1 MGETAL
7 TMVGLFWITDHEV
20 YVGSP
25 PGPDGAGL
33 RLTDDAVQTL
43 GTSAPRTFAW
53 WEVRAVELR
62 DVPVR
67 TTGRRLSVAVEG
79 ALSVAFGGMD
89 DPPPMTVHLESASG
103 AEEFTVYAT
112 SASGHTCVERDLSQ
126 ALLNAFLA
134 GTATPA
140 ELISWRRRHGD
151 GNPRSAQRE
160 ALLRE
165 WLSAAA

>member
-1 MGETAL
+1 M

-25 PGPDGAGL
+25 PGADGTGL

-43 GTSAPRTFAW
+43 GTTAPRTFAW
-53 WEVRAVELR
+53 WELRAIELS

-67 TTGRRLSVAVEG
+67 TTSRRLSVAVEG

-89 DPPPMTVHLESASG
+89 DPPPMTVQVESASG
-103 AEEFTVYAT
+103 AEEFTLYAV
-112 SASGHTCVERDLSQ
+112 SASGHSETERDLSQ

-134 GTATPA
+134 GDSSPGLLMA
-140 ELISWRRRHGD
+140 WRRRHGE

-165 WLSAAA
+165 WIG